1 MTDPLTFPVSSG
13 LVQVI
18 QLSWDKS
25 ARGGQGARKRNSVP
39 LAFEVH
45 DGHLRDVRGQ
55 FQAQVLFWGMG
66 NDFSEPLE
74 SRYER
79 VPLDDGYDFHCVM
92 VSANPEGLSVR
103 YRWDADH
110 GGAPARPFL
119 DIGGNGELL
128 VRPGEWMRISYNGRF
143 SDADTGTW
151 WYKLTT
157 VNVAAFAR
165 SGEGWTSDLR
175 QFRFNRSIVILRRGL
190 PQARDHFERSGATR
204 R

>member
-1 MTDPLTFPVSSG
+1 MTTAPLTAPVSSS

-18 QLSWDKS
+18 QISWNKS
-25 ARGGQGARKRNSVP
+25 ARGGLGARRRNSVP

-55 FQAQVLFWGMG
+55 LQTQVLFWGMD

-79 VPLDDGYDFHCVM
+79 APLEDGYGFHCVT
-92 VSANPEGLSVR
+92 VSANPEGLAVR

-119 DIGGNGELL
+119 DVGGNGDFL
-128 VRPGEWMRISYNGRF
+128 VRPGEWMRVCYNGRF

-151 WYKLTT
+151 WYKQTT
-157 VNVAAFAR
+157 VNVAAFMGKP
-165 SGEGWTSDLR
+165 SGRVFVGSEPVRDLRLLSDLW
-175 QFRFNRSIVILRRGL
+175 
-190 PQARDHFERSGATR
+190 
-204 R
+204 